1 MYYVVPISAYWHKL
15 WNIKQIF
22 DDQIIIVS
30 DKGKNHSF
38 IHSFYIDLNYLIH
51 FSFLIVIRGINHKSN
66 QYLGIVKK
74 AIDGDY
80 SKMFPT
86 TITSI
91 IGFSLLLNYIVN
103 NSDYYQI
110 LNLIGMKEYR
120 KNNSISMNVFY
131 SYGDFL
137 K

>member
-1 MYYVVPISAYWHKL
+1 M
-15 WNIKQIF
+15 F
-22 DDQIIIVS
+22 DDQIIIVP

-38 IHSFYIDLNYLIH
+38 IHSFYIDLNYLIY
-51 FSFLIVIRGINHKSN
+51 FSFLIVIRGINHKTN
-66 QYLGIVKK
+66 KYLGIVKK
-74 AIDGDY
+74 AIDGDR

-91 IGFSLLLNYIVN
+91 FGFSLLLNYIVN
-103 NSDYYQI
+103 NTDYYQI

-131 SYGDFL
+131 SHGEFL